1 MLYLDIIE
9 KRKIKVMK
17 YTEIMRFRDLIEEYK
32 YKEAAKMYY
41 DLAWKYRDAFNRILN
56 EKNVKNKV
64 IDIMY
69 SEVCDFMHVD
79 QP

>member
-1 MLYLDIIE
+1 MKE
-9 KRKIKVMK
+9 NKIM
-17 YTEIMRFRDLIEEYK
+17 EFQDLIEEYK
-32 YKEAAKMYY
+32 YKEAAKIYY
-41 DLAWKYRDAFNRILN
+41 DLAYMYQDAFNRILN

-69 SEVCDFMHVD
+69 SEFCDFMYVD

>member
-1 MLYLDIIE
+1 
-9 KRKIKVMK
+9 MK
-17 YTEIMRFRDLIEEYK
+17 YTDIMNFRDLIEEYK

-41 DLAWKYRDAFNRILN
+41 DLAWKYQDAFNRILN

-69 SEVCDFMHVD
+69 SEFCDFMYID

>member
-1 MLYLDIIE
+1 
-9 KRKIKVMK
+9 
-17 YTEIMRFRDLIEEYK
+17 
-32 YKEAAKMYY
+32 MYY
-41 DLAWKYRDAFNRILN
+41 DLAWKYQDAFNRILN

-69 SEVCDFMHVD
+69 SEFCDFMYID